1 MEGAEGEIEFKLK
14 EIIDQL
20 LDAQPTPIYRIGLL
34 MAVESKLDF
43 DNIRF
48 TENYSQQATNNN
60 SLSFQAKSSAMC
72 FQKKEKYSSFQDLNA
87 ELKAKTVD

>member
-20 LDAQPTPIYRIGLL
+20 LDAQPIPIYRIGLL
-34 MAVESKLDF
+34 MVVERKLDL

-48 TENYSQQATNNN
+48 TETLFPTSNQQ
-60 SLSFQAKSSAMC
+60 
-72 FQKKEKYSSFQDLNA
+72 
-87 ELKAKTVD
+87 